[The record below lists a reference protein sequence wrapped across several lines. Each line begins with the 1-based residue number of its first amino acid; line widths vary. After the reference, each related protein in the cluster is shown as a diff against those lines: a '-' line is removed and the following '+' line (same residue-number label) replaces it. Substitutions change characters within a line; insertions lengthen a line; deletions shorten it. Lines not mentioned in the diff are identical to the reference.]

1 MRRAA
6 LLAVV
11 GVVVLFYSSP
21 APAQSNSSSL
31 GTAAVAGTTII
42 VNSKGDGAKTGN
54 CTLREAIDAA
64 NTNLAVDGCA
74 AGSSTDRDAIHFAL
88 GEQARITLG
97 SRLHSIKDPS
107 GLSIDGQKNKI
118 TVSGDEKWWG
128 FFVDRGAK
136 LSLLHLT
143 VANARNGG
151 LLNNNGQVEVSN
163 STFSG
168 NHSFEGGAI
177 GNYIGTLTVRNSTF
191 SDNSADTDGGGISNT
206 GTLKV
211 SNSTFS
217 GNHARG
223 SEPPRL
229 SSFSGGGGIANVFGT
244 LTVSNSTFSK
254 NGARI
259 GPGGIRNDRGK
270 VTLKNTIVANST
282 NGKNCS
288 TRIID
293 AGYNIDDGT
302 SCGFSAAKNS
312 LPSTNP
318 KLASSL
324 ANNGGPTKTIA
335 LLTGS
340 PAINAIPN
348 TRNGCGTKITTDQRG
363 VSRPQGNRCD
373 IGAFEK
379 RQ

>member
-1 MRRAA
+1 
-6 LLAVV
+6 
-11 GVVVLFYSSP
+11 
-21 APAQSNSSSL
+21 
-31 GTAAVAGTTII
+31 
-42 VNSKGDGAKTGN
+42 
-54 CTLREAIDAA
+54 
-64 NTNLAVDGCA
+64 
-74 AGSSTDRDAIHFAL
+74 
-88 GEQARITLG
+88 
-97 SRLHSIKDPS
+97 
-107 GLSIDGQKNKI
+107 
-118 TVSGDEKWWG
+118 
-128 FFVDRGAK
+128 
-136 LSLLHLT
+136 
-143 VANARNGG
+143 
-151 LLNNNGQVEVSN
+151 
-163 STFSG
+163 
-168 NHSFEGGAI
+168 
-177 GNYIGTLTVRNSTF
+177 VRNSTF
-191 SDNSADTDGGGISNT
+191 SDNSADTAGGGISNT

-293 AGYNIDDGT
+293 GSFNIDDGT
-302 SCGFSAAKNS
+302 SCSFSAANHS

-318 KLASSL
+318 KFASSL

-335 LLTGS
+335 LLKRS
-340 PAINAIPN
+340 PAINAIPK
-348 TRNGCGTKITTDQRG
+348 TKNGCGTKITTDQRG
-363 VSRPQGNRCD
+363 VKRPQGKRCD